1 MINADVIEQIYK
13 QYSKKPKSVD
23 CLDFATLFDKA
34 GEHHDLLID
43 PEKGVLI
50 IGSIAEDAPFHSIP
64 LRNIIAFVPFEEWV
78 AIVMHSSII
87 FLNSRSSKVA
97 AHIKPLKESLWD
109 KICN

>member
-1 MINADVIEQIYK
+1 M
-13 QYSKKPKSVD
+13 
-23 CLDFATLFDKA
+23 
-34 GEHHDLLID
+34 
-43 PEKGVLI
+43 LI

-109 KICN
+109 KIWN